1 MCPGGGGGGWANL
14 NSEVHGKATYPKES
28 FFMPEVYK
36 KGRLFKK
43 WSLKKRKGVDNCHL
57 GV

>member
-1 MCPGGGGGGWANL
+1 MCPGGGGWANL
-14 NSEVHGKATYPKES
+14 NSEVYGKATYPKES

-43 WSLKKRKGVDNCHL
+43 WSLKKRKGVDICHL